1 MTKKEQNYYFYLKRQ
16 GLAPKFERPGIYCI
30 RLDGNIVYIGK
41 SVNMLERMAQHYVQM
56 NKPINHKY
64 KILSDASELN
74 HKIRFDVLYYANAQN
89 KGAIREEIGKKE
101 GELIRQYLPPLNY
114 QIPKE
119 ENWQKYTT
127 NPNALCITLDELIKK
142 GISK

>member
-1 MTKKEQNYYFYLKRQ
+1 
-16 GLAPKFERPGIYCI
+16 
-30 RLDGNIVYIGK
+30 
-41 SVNMLERMAQHYVQM
+41 M

-64 KILSDASELN
+64 KILSDANKLS

-89 KGAIREEIGKKE
+89 KGAIREEIGMKE